1 MKKIADVMN
10 PKVITIKEDTNF
22 QEIVTIMKEY
32 KVGKLPV
39 LENEVVKGVVT
50 REDILVRQELPPVQ
64 PVIAFWEVLITLPTN
79 GEFEK
84 RVQKLSAY
92 MAKDIMNEEFYTCN
106 SEDSLEKVVTNML
119 ELKYDYALVLKEEKL
134 VGILTKSDLINSC
147 Y

>member
-1 MKKIADVMN
+1 MKKISDVMN
-10 PKVITIKEDTNF
+10 PNVMTIKENTSF
-22 QEIVTIMKEY
+22 QEVVKLMKEH
-32 KVGKLPV
+32 KLGKLPV
-39 LENEVVKGVVT
+39 LEGEVIKGVVT
-50 REDILVRQELPPVQ
+50 REDILVRQELAPVQ

-92 MAKDIMNEEFYTCN
+92 TAKDIMTEEFYSCG
-106 SEDSLEKVVTNML
+106 SEDTLEKVVTDML

-134 VGILTKSDLINSC
+134 VGILTKTDLINGC

>member
-10 PKVITIKEDTNF
+10 PKIITIKEDTNF
-22 QEIVTIMKEY
+22 QEIVNIMKEY
-32 KVGKLPV
+32 KIGKLPV
-39 LENEVVKGVVT
+39 LENEIIKGVVT
-50 REDILVRQELPPVQ
+50 RADILVRQERLPVQ

-92 MAKDIMNEEFYTCN
+92 MAKDIMSEEFYTCD
-106 SEDSLEKVVTNML
+106 SEDTLEKVATEML
-119 ELKYDYALVLKEEKL
+119 ELKHDFALVLKEEKL
-134 VGILTKSDLINSC
+134 VGILTKTDLINNC